1 MLYRNNKKGVDG
13 WVKPGH
19 DAVGD
24 LMITPLERANAEQRA
39 ASDPA
44 VSAFVAASA
53 GSGKTKLLTDRLL
66 RLMLAGTRPERILC
80 LTYTKAA
87 AAEMTIRLNRRLGE
101 WVAMPDAKLD
111 AQLQSLAVQAT
122 PETRI
127 QARKLFADVLDI
139 PGGMR
144 IGTIHAFCQ
153 SLLRRFPLEA
163 GLSPHFMLEDEVDAA
178 IRLRESREQTLAS
191 PAHRDAIFALAAEA
205 NEQDFVKLTA
215 SLRTSENDLHG
226 LLHQFKPAGIR
237 AMQAAALNAGDQH
250 HEEILRAAM
259 AWERE
264 QHLRAAL
271 NRIEGQGTPSGQG
284 WALTALE
291 WLARGTEYRFLSWVE
306 WVDSHFTKAGERKKM
321 TKYFGKALATEKEL
335 LQAEIDL
342 EHARIEA
349 VEEKRTAAKLAAL
362 NAQLLSLVAPILT
375 QDSTAKRERASVS
388 YGDLVA
394 MTGEL
399 LKDPGAAWVLYKLDG
414 GIEHL
419 LLDEVQDTAP
429 AQWRIAEAIADE
441 FFSGQGAATEPRSI
455 FAVGDPKQS
464 IFSFQGADL
473 ISFEAYRDKFRNRV
487 KAAGEKWLD
496 GELSV
501 SFRSTSPILNL
512 VDAVFSSGLAQP
524 GVAAGS
530 VLTHGVSRQ
539 GQAGSVALW
548 PLTEAEAAPD
558 LPAWA
563 VPDDYATELS
573 AKSVLAD
580 QIAQHIKRSLDAAQN
595 LPSRARAVTP
605 GDFLILVRHRD
616 ELVTAITR
624 ACKEL
629 KIPVAGLDRM
639 VLTEQQAVSDLLPLC
654 DILVLPED
662 DLAFA
667 QYLASPLGGLS
678 DASLMELAI
687 GRGASPLHTALAA
700 AAGQRPDWSAAF
712 EFFNTLRNRA
722 DFIPPYAL
730 LAEALGPLGGRA
742 RLLQR
747 LGPDAAEPIDELLA
761 EALAFARREPGS
773 LQNFVFFLRQSGAQI
788 KREADAGGDVVRIMT
803 VHGAKGLQAPIVILP
818 DTTGTP
824 NPRETLFWL
833 RPPQQP
839 NTSVPI
845 FCPRKD
851 LRSQAVKDA
860 VVQNK
865 TAQMEEQNRLLY
877 VALTRAED
885 ELIVCGAAP
894 KRAPPE
900 HCWYAA
906 VTQGFERLGIAAEAD
921 GKRIFAVPQTAQP
934 DRKTT
939 ASAMAATA
947 PMPAWA
953 GQAPDWRA
961 ATPAAETTRP
971 EPMAPS
977 RNTEDE
983 ARLAVTASPLG
994 ENLSKLRQARAAA
1007 LAKGRMVHALLQHLP
1022 DTAPLDRASAATA
1035 YVAQSATE
1043 LSEAAR
1049 AEICRSVLK
1058 ILEDPELKLLF
1069 EPGSRAEAPI
1079 TGVVGDMEIG
1089 GLIDR
1094 LAVGPSTILVADFK
1108 TDRQPPANAEA
1119 IPAAYLRQLAAY
1131 RALLAQIY
1139 PAHHIQCVLI
1149 WTETATP
1156 LPVPES
1162 LLLGH
1167 APAPGQPSAA

>member
-1 MLYRNNKKGVDG
+1 
-13 WVKPGH
+13 
-19 DAVGD
+19 
-24 LMITPLERANAEQRA
+24 MITPLDRANAEQRA

-101 WVAMPDAKLD
+101 WVAMPDSKLD
-111 AQLQSLAVQAT
+111 AQLQSLAIPPT

-178 IRLRESREQTLAS
+178 TRLRESREHTLAS

-205 NEQDFVKLTA
+205 NEQDFAKLTA
-215 SLRTSENDLHG
+215 SLTAGENDLHS
-226 LLHQFKPAGIR
+226 LLHQFTPDGIR
-237 AMQAAALNAGDQH
+237 AMQAAALNAGELH
-250 HEEILRAAM
+250 HEEILRAAT

-264 QHLRAAL
+264 RHLRVVL
-271 NRIEGQGTPSGQG
+271 NRIGGEGTPSGQG
-284 WALTALE
+284 WALTALG
-291 WLARGTEYRFLSWVE
+291 WLTREAEHRFLSWVE

-321 TKYFGKALATEKEL
+321 TKYFGKALAAEKDM

-349 VEEKRTAAKLAAL
+349 VDEQMRAAKLAAL
-362 NAQLLSLVAPILT
+362 NAHLLSLVAPILT
-375 QDSTAKRERASVS
+375 EDSAAKRERASVS
-388 YGDLVA
+388 YGDLIA

-429 AQWRIAEAIADE
+429 SQWRIAEAIAEE
-441 FFSGQGAATEPRSI
+441 FFSGQGASTEPRSV

-487 KAAGEKWLD
+487 QAAGEKWLD

-501 SFRSTSPILNL
+501 SFRSTAPILNL
-512 VDAVFSSGLAQP
+512 VDAVFGEGQAQA
-524 GVAAGS
+524 GVSAGTI
-530 VLTHGVSRQ
+530 LTHGVSRQ

-548 PLTEAEAAPD
+548 PLTEAEAAPE

-573 AKSVLAD
+573 AKSALAG
-580 QIAQHIKRSLDAAQN
+580 QIAQHIKTRLDAGQK

-624 ACKEL
+624 ACKEQ

-639 VLTEQQAVSDLLPLC
+639 VLTEQQAVSDLLALC
-654 DILVLPED
+654 DILLLPED

-678 DASLMELAI
+678 DASLMALAI

-712 EFFNTLRNRA
+712 EFFHTLRNRA

-824 NPRETLFWL
+824 NPRETLYWL
-833 RPPQQP
+833 KPPQQAS
-839 NTSVPI
+839 TSVPI

-851 LRSQAVKDA
+851 LRSQAVRDA
-860 VVQNK
+860 VAQNK

-894 KRAPPE
+894 KRTPAE

-906 VTQGFERLGIAAEAD
+906 VTQGFDRLGVAAEAN
-921 GKRIFAVPQTAQP
+921 GKRIFTVPQAAPP
-934 DRKTT
+934 DRQK
-939 ASAMAATA
+939 AAGAMAATA

-953 GQAPDWRA
+953 GQAPEWRA
-961 ATPAAETTRP
+961 APPAAETTRP
-971 EPMAPS
+971 EPLAPS
-977 RNTEDE
+977 RNTEDA

-994 ENLSKLRQARAAA
+994 ENFSKLRQARATA

-1022 DTAPLDRASAATA
+1022 DIAPPDRGRAAAA
-1035 YVAQSATE
+1035 YVAQTAVDLSAAE
-1043 LSEAAR
+1043 R
-1049 AEICRSVLK
+1049 AGICDSVLN
-1058 ILEDPELKLLF
+1058 ILQDPELKMLF

-1079 TGVVGDMEIG
+1079 TGVAGDTEIG

-1094 LAVGPSTILVADFK
+1094 LAVGARKILVADYK
-1108 TDRQPPANAEA
+1108 TDRQPPPNPGS
-1119 IPAAYLRQLAAY
+1119 IPPAYLRQLAAY

-1149 WTETATP
+1149 WTETASP
-1156 LPVPES
+1156 MRVPES
-1162 LLLGH
+1162 LLAGH
-1167 APAPGQPSAA
+1167 APAPGQPYAPSFPA

>member
-1 MLYRNNKKGVDG
+1 
-13 WVKPGH
+13 
-19 DAVGD
+19 
-24 LMITPLERANAEQRA
+24 MITPLDRANAEQRA

-111 AQLQSLAVQAT
+111 AQLQSLAVPPT
-122 PETRI
+122 PATRI

-153 SLLRRFPLEA
+153 SILRRFPLEA

-178 IRLRESREQTLAS
+178 ARLRESREQTLAS

-205 NEQDFVKLTA
+205 NEQDFAKLTA
-215 SLRTSENDLHG
+215 SLTAGENDLPG
-226 LLHQFKPAGIR
+226 LLHQFKQAGIR
-237 AMQAAALNAGDQH
+237 AMQAAALDAGDQH

-264 QHLRAAL
+264 QHLRVTL
-271 NRIEGQGTPSGQG
+271 SRIASAGTNKGRK
-284 WALTALE
+284 WAEDRLI
-291 WLARGTEYRFLSWVE
+291 WLAHEAENRFLTWVE
-306 WVDSHFTKAGERKKM
+306 WVESHFTTTGTRRKM
-321 TKYFGKALATEKEL
+321 ETYTGKALAAEQEFL
-335 LQAEIDL
+335 HAEIDL

-349 VEEKRTAAKLAAL
+349 IEEKRTAAKLAAL
-362 NAQLLSLVAPILT
+362 NAQLLSLLAPILT
-375 QDSTAKRERASVS
+375 GDSAAKRERASVS
-388 YGDLVA
+388 YGDLIA

-429 AQWRIAEAIADE
+429 AQWRIAEAIAEE
-441 FFSGQGAATEPRSI
+441 FFAGQGASTEPRSI

-487 KAAGEKWLD
+487 QAAGANWLD

-501 SFRSTSPILNL
+501 SFRSTAPILNL
-512 VDAVFSSGLAQP
+512 VDAVFAAGLAQA
-524 GVAAGS
+524 GVSAGAS
-530 VLTHGVSRQ
+530 LTHGVSRQ
-539 GQAGSVALW
+539 GQAGGVTLW
-548 PLTEAEAAPD
+548 PLTEAEPAPE

-563 VPDDYATELS
+563 VPEDYATELS
-573 AKSVLAD
+573 AKSVLAG
-580 QIAQHIKRSLDAAQN
+580 QIAQHIKTRLDSGET

-624 ACKEL
+624 ALKEL
-629 KIPVAGLDRM
+629 RIPVAGLDRM
-639 VLTEQQAVSDLLPLC
+639 VLTEQQAVSDLLALC
-654 DILVLPED
+654 DILLLPED

-700 AAGQRPDWSAAF
+700 AAGQRPDWSTAF
-712 EFFNTLRNRA
+712 EFFHTLRNRA
-722 DFIPPYAL
+722 DFISPYAL

-761 EALAFARREPGS
+761 EALAFARREPGA

-818 DTTGTP
+818 DTTGIP

-839 NTSVPI
+839 DTSVPI

-851 LRSQAVKDA
+851 LRSQAIKDA
-860 VVQNK
+860 VLQNK

-894 KRAPPE
+894 KRTPPE

-906 VTQGFERLGIAAEAD
+906 VTQGFDRLGVAPEAD
-921 GKRIFAVPQTAQP
+921 GQRIFAVPQSAQP
-934 DRKTT
+934 DRIKT
-939 ASAMAATA
+939 AGALAATA

-953 GQAPDWRA
+953 GRAPDWRA
-961 ATPAAETTRP
+961 TPPAPETTRP
-971 EPMAPS
+971 EPLAPS

-983 ARLAVTASPLG
+983 ARLAVMASPLG
-994 ENLSKLRQARAAA
+994 EARGQLRQARADA

-1022 DTAPLDRASAATA
+1022 DIPNPERAKLAAAYIAEAAPALT
-1035 YVAQSATE
+1035 
-1043 LSEAAR
+1043 EAAR
-1049 AEICRSVLK
+1049 AEIRDSVIK
-1058 ILEDPELKLLF
+1058 ILEDPELHLLF

-1079 TGVVGDMEIG
+1079 TGVVGDVEIG

-1094 LAVGPSTILVADFK
+1094 LAVGPSKILVADFK
-1108 TDRQPPANAEA
+1108 TDRQPPANPNA
-1119 IPAAYLRQLAAY
+1119 IPPAYLRQLAAY

-1139 PAHHIQCVLI
+1139 PAHAIQCVLI
-1149 WTETATP
+1149 WTETARP
-1156 LPVPES
+1156 MPVPES

-1167 APAPGQPSAA
+1167 APAPGQPYAPALPA

>member
-1 MLYRNNKKGVDG
+1 
-13 WVKPGH
+13 
-19 DAVGD
+19 
-24 LMITPLERANAEQRA
+24 MITPLERANAEQRA

-111 AQLQSLAVQAT
+111 AQLQSLAVPPT

-178 IRLRESREQTLAS
+178 ARLRESREQTLAS

-205 NEQDFVKLTA
+205 NEQDFAKLTA
-215 SLRTSENDLHG
+215 SLTAGENDLHS
-226 LLHQFKPAGIR
+226 LLRGFGSAGIK
-237 AMQAAALNAGDQH
+237 AMQAAALNAGDIDPQA
-250 HEEILRAAM
+250 ILRAAT

-271 NRIEGQGTPSGQG
+271 NRIGGQGTPSGQG

-291 WLARGTEYRFLSWVE
+291 WLTREAEHRFLSWVE
-306 WVDSHFTKAGERKKM
+306 WVDSHFTQAGERKKM
-321 TKYFGKALATEKEL
+321 TKFFGKALAAEREF

-349 VEEKRTAAKLAAL
+349 VDEQIKAAKLAAL

-375 QDSTAKRERASVS
+375 DDRQAKRERASVS
-388 YGDLVA
+388 YGDLIA

-441 FFSGQGAATEPRSI
+441 FFAGQGAATEPRSI

-487 KAAGEKWLD
+487 QAAGASWLD

-501 SFRSTSPILNL
+501 SFRSTAPILNL
-512 VDAVFSSGLAQP
+512 VDAVFAAGLAQA
-524 GVAAGS
+524 GVSAGAS
-530 VLTHGVSRQ
+530 LTHGVSRQ
-539 GQAGSVALW
+539 GQAGSLMLW
-548 PLTEAEAAPD
+548 PLTEAEAAPE

-563 VPDDYATELS
+563 VPEAYATELS
-573 AKSVLAD
+573 AKSVLAG
-580 QIAQHIKRSLDAAQN
+580 QIAQHIKTRLDAGEI

-616 ELVTAITR
+616 ELVTAINR
-624 ACKEL
+624 ALKEL
-629 KIPVAGLDRM
+629 KIPVAGRDRM
-639 VLTEQQAVSDLLPLC
+639 VLTEQQAVSDLLALC
-654 DILVLPED
+654 DILLLPED

-678 DASLMELAI
+678 DASLMELAV
-687 GRGASPLHTALAA
+687 GRSGTLHTALTA

-712 EFFNTLRNRA
+712 EFFHSLRSRA
-722 DFIPPYAL
+722 DFISPYAL
-730 LAEALGPLGGRA
+730 LAEALGPLGGRG

-761 EALAFARREPGS
+761 EALAFANREPGS

-818 DTTGTP
+818 DTTGIP

-839 NTSVPI
+839 DTSVPI

-860 VVQNK
+860 VAQNK

-885 ELIVCGAAP
+885 ELIICGAEP
-894 KRAPPE
+894 KRAPAE

-906 VTQGFERLGIAAEAD
+906 VTQGFDRLGIPADAD
-921 GKRIFAVPQTAQP
+921 GKRLFAVPQTAQP
-934 DRKTT
+934 DRIKAAGATT
-939 ASAMAATA
+939 ATA

-961 ATPAAETTRP
+961 LPPPLETTRP
-971 EPMAPS
+971 EPLAPS

-983 ARLAVTASPLG
+983 LRLAVIASPLG
-994 ENLSKLRQARAAA
+994 ENLARLREAHAAA
-1007 LAKGRMVHALLQHLP
+1007 LAKGRLVHALLQHLP
-1022 DTAPLDRASAATA
+1022 EVAPPERAKLAAA
-1035 YVAQSATE
+1035 YVAQAAAGHSA
-1043 LSEAAR
+1043 AVR
-1049 AEICRSVLK
+1049 AGICDSVLE
-1058 ILEDPELKLLF
+1058 ILADPELKPLF

-1079 TGVVGDMEIG
+1079 TGVVGDVEIG

-1094 LAVGPSTILVADFK
+1094 LAVGAHKILVADYK
-1108 TDRQPPANAEA
+1108 TDRQPPENPES
-1119 IPAAYLRQLAAY
+1119 IPPAYLRQLAAY

-1149 WTETATP
+1149 WTETASP
-1156 LPVPES
+1156 MLVPEP
-1162 LLLGH
+1162 LLAGH
-1167 APAPGQPSAA
+1167 APAPGQPYAPALQA

>member
-1 MLYRNNKKGVDG
+1 MMLSEA
-13 WVKPGH
+13 P
-19 DAVGD
+19 
-24 LMITPLERANAEQRA
+24 MITPLERANAEQRA

-101 WVAMPDAKLD
+101 WVAMPAQKLD
-111 AQLQSLAVQAT
+111 AELQSLAIQPTA
-122 PETRI
+122 ETRI

-139 PGGMR
+139 SGGMR

-178 IRLRESREQTLAS
+178 ARLRESREQTLAA

-205 NEQDFVKLTA
+205 NEQDFAKLTA
-215 SLRTSENDLHG
+215 SLTSGENDLHG
-226 LLHQFKPAGIR
+226 LLHKFTLDGIR
-237 AMQAAALNAGDQH
+237 AMQSAALNAGDQH
-250 HEEILRAAM
+250 HEEILRAATV
-259 AWERE
+259 WERE
-264 QHLRAAL
+264 QHLRTVLSRIAGDGTPTGRSWAL
-271 NRIEGQGTPSGQG
+271 NG
-284 WALTALE
+284 LD
-291 WLARGTEYRFLSWVE
+291 WLAREAEHRFLTWVE
-306 WVDSHFTKAGERKKM
+306 WVESHFIKSGERRKM
-321 TKYFGKALATEKEL
+321 TRLMGKALAAEHDVL
-335 LQAEIDL
+335 HAEIDL
-342 EHARIEA
+342 EHERIEA
-349 VEEKRTAAKLAAL
+349 IEEKRTAAKLAAL
-362 NAQLLSLVAPILT
+362 NAQLLSLVAPILN
-375 QDSTAKRERASVS
+375 QDSDAKRERANVS
-388 YGDLVA
+388 YGDLIA

-429 AQWRIAEAIADE
+429 AQWKIAEAIADE
-441 FFSGQGAATEPRSI
+441 FFSGLGASTEPRSI

-487 KAAGEKWLD
+487 IGAGENWLD

-501 SFRSTSPILNL
+501 SFRSTAPILNL
-512 VDAVFSSGLAQP
+512 VDAVFSAGLAQP
-524 GVAAGS
+524 GVAEGAA
-530 VLTHGVSRQ
+530 LTHGVSRQ
-539 GQAGSVALW
+539 GQAGSVTLW

-563 VPDDYATELS
+563 VPDDYASELS
-573 AKSVLAD
+573 AKSALAG
-580 QIAQHIKRSLDAAQN
+580 QLAHYIKTRLDAEQN

-624 ACKEL
+624 ALKEQ
-629 KIPVAGLDRM
+629 KIPVAGLDRI
-639 VLTEQQAVSDLLPLC
+639 VLTEQQAVSDLLALC
-654 DILVLPED
+654 DCLLLPED

-667 QYLASPLGGLS
+667 QYLASPLGGLD
-678 DASLMELAI
+678 DASLMELAV
-687 GRGASPLHTALAA
+687 GRTGSLSAALAINHKK
-700 AAGQRPDWSAAF
+700 RPDWSGAF
-712 EFFNTLRNRA
+712 EFFKALRSRA

-742 RLLQR
+742 KLLQR
-747 LGPDAAEPIDELLA
+747 LGAEAAEPIDELLA

-773 LQNFVFFLRQSGAQI
+773 LQNFLFFLRQSGAQI
-788 KREADAGGDVVRIMT
+788 KREAEASGDVVRIMT

-818 DTTGTP
+818 DTTSTP

-833 RPPQQP
+833 RPPQEK

-851 LRSQAVKDA
+851 LRSQAVREA
-860 VVQNK
+860 VQQNK

-885 ELIVCGAAP
+885 ELIVCGAKP
-894 KRAPPE
+894 KRTPPE
-900 HCWYAA
+900 HCWYESVA
-906 VTQGFERLGIAAEAD
+906 QGFSHLGIAVAAD
-921 GKRIFAVPQTAQP
+921 GKRIFAIPQTAQP
-934 DRKTT
+934 DRIQL
-939 ASAMAATA
+939 ASTVAATA
-947 PMPAWA
+947 LIPAWA

-961 ATPAAETTRP
+961 VPPAVETTRP
-971 EPMAPS
+971 EPLAPS
-977 RNTEDE
+977 RNTEDD

-994 ENLSKLRQARAAA
+994 ENLANLRQARAAA

-1022 DTAPLDRASAATA
+1022 EVAPPERATAAADYIARTAP
-1035 YVAQSATE
+1035 E
-1043 LSEAAR
+1043 LSVAAR
-1049 AEICRSVLK
+1049 GGINDSVLK
-1058 ILEDPELKLLF
+1058 ILEDPELKPLF
-1069 EPGSRAEAPI
+1069 APGSRAEAPI
-1079 TGVVGDMEIG
+1079 TGVVGDVEIG

-1094 LAVGPSTILVADFK
+1094 LAVGRSKILAADYK
-1108 TDRQPPANAEA
+1108 TDRQPPESPDA
-1119 IPAAYLRQLAAY
+1119 IPPPYLRQLAAY

-1139 PAHHIQCVLI
+1139 PAHHIQCILI
-1149 WTETATP
+1149 WTETARP
-1156 LPVPES
+1156 MLVPES

-1167 APAPGQPSAA
+1167 APAPAQPYAPESPA